1 MIVRFWEL
9 KPFNISINF
18 FAWNQVNHYKYFLLG
33 EWNFLGGWGLKALWY
48 ACDSQVFSTQANV
61 VETSSLVGHMVSS
74 HRVYHSSQ
82 CFTSETFSIE
92 ISVCVCVLTFTTVE
106 CCDSDM
112 TGSFY
117 TPGSCWGWQHVFS
130 FLLSVPLQFMRHHR
144 QNRPFWMRLTMALF
158 GFLFPREAVIPH
170 LRGEHRWRDFFL
182 ALTSAPYVP
191 NRKWGTGLDG
201 TVRWNTG
208 LDFCFLVENDEMKK
222 TLVTAGRRLINFFLA
237 FVCLFVFCLS
247 EKKPFCLKRY
257 FRNICKI
264 TYFVQ

>member
-92 ISVCVCVLTFTTVE
+92 ISVCVYWLSQLSSVVILIWQEAFIHPALVE
-106 CCDSDM
+106 VDNM
-112 TGSFY
+112 
-117 TPGSCWGWQHVFS
+117 S
-130 FLLSVPLQFMRHHR
+130 FLF
-144 QNRPFWMRLTMALF
+144 
-158 GFLFPREAVIPH
+158 
-170 LRGEHRWRDFFL
+170 
-182 ALTSAPYVP
+182 
-191 NRKWGTGLDG
+191 
-201 TVRWNTG
+201 
-208 LDFCFLVENDEMKK
+208 
-222 TLVTAGRRLINFFLA
+222 
-237 FVCLFVFCLS
+237 FCLS
-247 EKKPFCLKRY
+247 PCSLWGTTDKTGLFGCALPWPCLAFCFQERLSFPIWEGSTDEGTSSWPSPQPLT
-257 FRNICKI
+257 FRTGNEGLDW
-264 TYFVQ
+264 TAL

>member
-117 TPGSCWGWQHVFS
+117 TPSSCWGWQHVFS
-130 FLLSVPLQFMRHHR
+130 FVCPLAVYEAPQTKPAFLDAPYHGPVWLFVSKRGCHSPSERGAQMKGLLPGPHLSPLRSEQEMRDWTGRHCKMEHG
-144 QNRPFWMRLTMALF
+144 F
-158 GFLFPREAVIPH
+158 GFLFSSRKRWDEEDT
-170 LRGEHRWRDFFL
+170 GHRWTETDQFF
-182 ALTSAPYVP
+182 S
-191 NRKWGTGLDG
+191 
-201 TVRWNTG
+201 
-208 LDFCFLVENDEMKK
+208 CF
-222 TLVTAGRRLINFFLA
+222 
-237 FVCLFVFCLS
+237 CLFVCFLPLREEAILFEEIFS
-247 EKKPFCLKRY
+247 KYL
-257 FRNICKI
+257 
-264 TYFVQ
+264 

>member
-92 ISVCVCVLTFTTVE
+92 ISVCVCIDFHNCRVLWFWY
-106 CCDSDM
+106 DRKLL
-112 TGSFY
+112 Y
-117 TPGSCWGWQHVFS
+117 TQ
-130 FLLSVPLQFMRHHR
+130 LLL
-144 QNRPFWMRLTMALF
+144 RLT
-158 GFLFPREAVIPH
+158 
-170 LRGEHRWRDFFL
+170 
-182 ALTSAPYVP
+182 T
-191 NRKWGTGLDG
+191 
-201 TVRWNTG
+201 
-208 LDFCFLVENDEMKK
+208 
-222 TLVTAGRRLINFFLA
+222 
-237 FVCLFVFCLS
+237 CLFFCLS
-247 EKKPFCLKRY
+247 PCSLWGTTDKTRLFGCALPWPCLAFCFQERLSFPIWEGSTDEGTSSWPSPQPLT
-257 FRNICKI
+257 FRTGNEGLDW
-264 TYFVQ
+264 TAL